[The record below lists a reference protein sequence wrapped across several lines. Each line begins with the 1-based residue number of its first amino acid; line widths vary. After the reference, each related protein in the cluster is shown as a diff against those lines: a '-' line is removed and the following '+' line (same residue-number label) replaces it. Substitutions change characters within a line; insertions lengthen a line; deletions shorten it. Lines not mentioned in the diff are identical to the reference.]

1 MQLKMPMRID
11 MVERQAGGPIG
22 CKLRGDFDSDLTFQ
36 RWVERDL
43 RAVAGK
49 VAAKPAAAIDKTRN
63 LGGVAYRL
71 AVEEDDVKPDAQAW

>member
-1 MQLKMPMRID
+1 MQLKVPVSID
-11 MVERQAGGPIG
+11 MVERQSGGPIG
-22 CKLRGDFDSDLTFQ
+22 CKLRGDFNSELTFH

-43 RAVAGK
+43 HAVAGK